1 MLNRL
6 REMLYESLEEH
17 AERDKLSMGSV
28 EAVHMITDTIKNI
41 DKIEMLEES
50 GYSHEGAYSRN
61 GSYSREGGY
70 SREGESYEGGQSGRH
85 YVRGHYSRDGGS
97 YRRGRYSRDDGKQ
110 HMMQKAEELMR
121 YAEDDQQKEAIRR
134 MIDQLGRD

>member
-6 REMLYESLEEH
+6 REMLYECLEEH

-28 EAVHMITDTIKNI
+28 EAVHIITDTIKNI
-41 DKIEMLEES
+41 DKIEMLEEG
-50 GYSHEGAYSRN
+50 GYSHD
-61 GSYSREGGY
+61 GSYGRD
-70 SREGESYEGGQSGRH
+70 GESYEGGNSGRH

-97 YRRGRYSRDDGKQ
+97 YRRGRYSRDDGKH
-110 HMMQKAEELMR
+110 HMMQKAEELMH
-121 YAEDDQQKEAIRR
+121 YAEDDKQKEAIRR

>member
-17 AERDKLSMGSV
+17 AEREKLSMGSI

-41 DKIEMLEES
+41 DKIEMLEE
-50 GYSHEGAYSRN
+50 
-61 GSYSREGGY
+61 GGY
-70 SREGESYEGGQSGRH
+70 SRDDGYSRDGGSYDGGHSGRH

-97 YRRGRYSRDDGKQ
+97 SHHGSYNGGESYRRGRYSRDDGKH
-110 HMMQKAEELMR
+110 HMKQKAEELMQ
-121 YAEDDQQKEAIRR
+121 YAEDDQQRDAIRR
-134 MIDQLGRD
+134 LVDQLGRD

>member
-6 REMLYESLEEH
+6 REMLYECLEEH

-41 DKIEMLEES
+41 DKIEMLEE
-50 GYSHEGAYSRN
+50 
-61 GSYSREGGY
+61 GGY
-70 SREGESYEGGQSGRH
+70 SRDGSYGRDGESYEGGNSGRH

-97 YRRGRYSRDDGKQ
+97 YRRGNYSRDDGKH
-110 HMMQKAEELMR
+110 HMMQKAEELMH
-121 YAEDDQQKEAIRR
+121 YAEDDKQKEAIRR